1 MYLILRKLIQTYN
14 DNNINNNMKYNY
26 IKIIKSNKIIIYN
39 LLFNS
44 NKLKYSFN
52 IINNILIINNKD
64 LDNVIKI
71 LDKSYYT
78 QTTYKLIK

>member
-1 MYLILRKLIQTYN
+1 MTYN
-14 DNNINNNMKYNY
+14 K
-26 IKIIKSNKIIIYN
+26 IKILKTNKIIIYN

-44 NKLKYSFN
+44 NKLNYSFN

-71 LDKSYYT
+71 LSKSYYT
-78 QTTYKLIK
+78 QNTFKLIK

>member
-1 MYLILRKLIQTYN
+1 
-14 DNNINNNMKYNY
+14 MKYNY
-26 IKIIKSNKIIIYN
+26 IKIIKSNKKIIYN

-44 NKLKYSFN
+44 NKLKYSFQ
-52 IINNILIINNKD
+52 IINNILIINNND

-71 LDKSYYT
+71 LNKSYYT

>member
-1 MYLILRKLIQTYN
+1 
-14 DNNINNNMKYNY
+14 MKYNY

-64 LDNVIKI
+64 LHNVIKI
-71 LDKSYYT
+71 LSKSYYT
-78 QTTYKLIK
+78 QNTFKLIK

>member
-1 MYLILRKLIQTYN
+1 
-14 DNNINNNMKYNY
+14 MKYNK

-52 IINNILIINNKD
+52 IINNILTINKIDYNI
-64 LDNVIKI
+64 VEKI
-71 LDKSYYT
+71 LNKSYYT
-78 QTTYKLIK
+78 QNTFKLIK

>member
-1 MYLILRKLIQTYN
+1 
-14 DNNINNNMKYNY
+14 MKYNK

-71 LDKSYYT
+71 LNQSYYT
-78 QTTYKLIK
+78 QSTYKLIK

>member
-1 MYLILRKLIQTYN
+1 
-14 DNNINNNMKYNY
+14 MKYNK

-71 LDKSYYT
+71 LSKSYYT
-78 QTTYKLIK
+78 QNTFKLIK

>member
-1 MYLILRKLIQTYN
+1 
-14 DNNINNNMKYNY
+14 MKYNY

-64 LDNVIKI
+64 LNNVIKI

>member
-1 MYLILRKLIQTYN
+1 
-14 DNNINNNMKYNY
+14 MKYNY
-26 IKIIKSNKIIIYN
+26 KKFIKSNKKIIYN

-44 NKLKYSFN
+44 NKLKYSFQ
-52 IINNILIINNKD
+52 IINNILIINNND

-71 LDKSYYT
+71 LNKSYYT

>member
-1 MYLILRKLIQTYN
+1 
-14 DNNINNNMKYNY
+14 MKNNY

-44 NKLKYSFN
+44 NKLKYYFT
-52 IINNILIINNKD
+52 IYNNILTINNKD

-71 LDKSYYT
+71 LSKSYYT
-78 QTTYKLIK
+78 QNTFKLIK

>member
-1 MYLILRKLIQTYN
+1 
-14 DNNINNNMKYNY
+14 MKYNY

-52 IINNILIINNKD
+52 IINNILIINNND

-71 LDKSYYT
+71 LNKSYYT

>member
-1 MYLILRKLIQTYN
+1 
-14 DNNINNNMKYNY
+14 MKYNY
-26 IKIIKSNKIIIYN
+26 IKIQKTNKIIIYN

-44 NKLKYSFN
+44 NKLNYSFN

>member
-1 MYLILRKLIQTYN
+1 
-14 DNNINNNMKYNY
+14 MKYNY

-52 IINNILIINNKD
+52 IINNILTINNKD
-64 LDNVIKI
+64 LHNVIKI
-71 LDKSYYT
+71 LSKSYYT
-78 QTTYKLIK
+78 QNTFKLIK

>member
-1 MYLILRKLIQTYN
+1 
-14 DNNINNNMKYNY
+14 MKYNY

-44 NKLKYSFN
+44 NKLNYSFN

-71 LDKSYYT
+71 LSKSYYT
-78 QTTYKLIK
+78 QNTFKLIK

>member
-1 MYLILRKLIQTYN
+1 
-14 DNNINNNMKYNY
+14 MKYNK

-44 NKLKYSFN
+44 NKLNYSFN

-71 LDKSYYT
+71 LNQSYYT
-78 QTTYKLIK
+78 QSTYKLIK

>member
-1 MYLILRKLIQTYN
+1 
-14 DNNINNNMKYNY
+14 MKYNY

-71 LDKSYYT
+71 LSKSYYT
-78 QTTYKLIK
+78 QNTFKLIK

>member
-1 MYLILRKLIQTYN
+1 
-14 DNNINNNMKYNY
+14 MKYNK

-44 NKLKYSFN
+44 NKLNYSFN

-71 LDKSYYT
+71 LNKSYYT
-78 QTTYKLIK
+78 QSTYKLIK

>member
-1 MYLILRKLIQTYN
+1 
-14 DNNINNNMKYNY
+14 MKYNY

-44 NKLKYSFN
+44 NKLNYSFN

-64 LDNVIKI
+64 LDSVLKI
-71 LDKSYYT
+71 LTKSYYT
-78 QTTYKLIK
+78 QSTFKLIK

>member
-1 MYLILRKLIQTYN
+1 
-14 DNNINNNMKYNY
+14 MKYNQ

-44 NKLKYSFN
+44 NKLNYSFN
-52 IINNILIINNKD
+52 IINNILIINNND
-64 LDNVIKI
+64 LENVIKI

-78 QTTYKLIK
+78 QSTYKLIK

>member
-1 MYLILRKLIQTYN
+1 
-14 DNNINNNMKYNY
+14 MKYNY

-52 IINNILIINNKD
+52 IINNILIINNND
-64 LDNVIKI
+64 LENVIKI

>member
-1 MYLILRKLIQTYN
+1 MN
-14 DNNINNNMKYNY
+14 KYNK

-52 IINNILIINNKD
+52 IINNILIINNND
-64 LDNVIKI
+64 LSNVIKI

-78 QTTYKLIK
+78 QSTYKLIK

>member
-1 MYLILRKLIQTYN
+1 
-14 DNNINNNMKYNY
+14 MKYNK

-52 IINNILIINNKD
+52 IINNILIINNND
-64 LDNVIKI
+64 LENVIKI

>member
-1 MYLILRKLIQTYN
+1 
-14 DNNINNNMKYNY
+14 MKYNY

-71 LDKSYYT
+71 LNKSYYT

>member
-1 MYLILRKLIQTYN
+1 
-14 DNNINNNMKYNY
+14 MKYNK
-26 IKIIKSNKIIIYN
+26 IKIQSTNKIIIYN

-44 NKLKYSFN
+44 NKLKYSFQ

-71 LDKSYYT
+71 LSKSYYT
-78 QTTYKLIK
+78 QSTFKLIK